1 MPPSASFASYVN
13 SDTSVTLIALEA
25 NLYILLAAVDFLS
38 CQGCPCDSCNVS
50 QILSKLIE
58 DLLCFSEHAYRTA
71 GQTWHKA
78 PLVQPTAQ
86 RLGCRAADNGALPG
100 RRLPQ

>member
-1 MPPSASFASYVN
+1 MNAVVCKATSGCCASQSGGTCNSVPPSASFASYVN

-25 NLYILLAAVDFLS
+25 NLY
-38 CQGCPCDSCNVS
+38 
-50 QILSKLIE
+50 IE